1 MLKYS
6 FLPMVQCPLLTVLH
20 CPAAD
25 SFSVS
30 AECVAMTAAVSF
42 RVYCS
47 LCAVCVSGPAAACV
61 SGPAADCVSLSAA
74 DFVSLPWA

>member
-1 MLKYS
+1 MQMCCMFAAACVLVFDVDRVEIFS
-6 FLPMVQCPLLTVLH
+6 FLPMFQCLLLAVLQ

-42 RVYCS
+42 RVDCS
-47 LCAVCVSGPAAACV
+47 LCFRFCC
-61 SGPAADCVSLSAA
+61 
-74 DFVSLPWA
+74 